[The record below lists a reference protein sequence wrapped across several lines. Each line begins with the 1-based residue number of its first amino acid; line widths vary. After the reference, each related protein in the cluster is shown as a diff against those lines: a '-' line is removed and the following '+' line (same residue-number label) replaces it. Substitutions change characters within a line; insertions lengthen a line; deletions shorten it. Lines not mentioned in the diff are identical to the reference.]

1 MKLTCLSTIVLSAIA
16 LTGCPDTHPDPL
28 PNEEALIGSWEEV
41 LQELDDDPPEQI
53 TFRAD
58 GTFEQIDEDI
68 RTGTY
73 TADATTLFMTTDT
86 GSEQEVPYAIQGNRM
101 TPIAFRRATPAA
113 SFTGTWRA
121 EGTDDGEPV
130 VMSLELGA
138 DDSMRLS
145 IGTDILMSGTW
156 RDDGGSLITTMEIPD
171 DSGQIIP
178 VDLPWHS
185 VADAV
190 SLFVYVSQ

>member
-28 PNEEALIGSWEEV
+28 PNEEALIGTWEEEV
-41 LQELDDDPPEQI
+41 SQFDEDPPGQL

-58 GTFEQIDEDI
+58 GTFEQIDEDLI
-68 RTGTY
+68 TGTF

-86 GSEQEVPYAIQGNRM
+86 GSEREAPYAIQGNRL
-101 TPIAFRRATPAA
+101 TPIALRRATPAA

-121 EGTDDGEPV
+121 EGLDDGEPV

-138 DDSMRLS
+138 DASMRLS
-145 IGTDILMSGTW
+145 LGTDILATGTW
-156 RDDGGSLITTMEIPD
+156 RDDGGALITTMEIQD
-171 DSGQIIP
+171 DGGQIIP

-185 VADAV
+185 IADAV
-190 SLFVYVSQ
+190 SLFVYTRQ